1 MRSCVELPIYIRIQ
15 LKMEEKEYIIDDDLE
30 DSSEEI
36 DGQNEESEDDDMTE
50 KVRKVKNPNAKTFLP
65 IPPF

>member
-1 MRSCVELPIYIRIQ
+1 MHADVEDGMMRLIKHGI
-15 LKMEEKEYIIDDDLE
+15 
-30 DSSEEI
+30 
-36 DGQNEESEDDDMTE
+36 DMTE